1 MAVATGER
9 AAHEGIGWGGFAARF
24 VLALVLVY
32 ASYNPWGVSYVH
44 WILGSWQPAHDS
56 SWLASPAL
64 KFVVGVVLTIAW
76 VVYGTAARRSLGGV
90 GIFLVVALCA
100 GVIWLLV
107 EQHVVET
114 SSIPVL
120 THLALLVLATVMAV
134 GMSWS
139 HVRRRLSGQVDTDE
153 VDGR

>member
-1 MAVATGER
+1 MATTQRIE
-9 AAHEGIGWGGFAARF
+9 HEGIGWGGFAARF
-24 VLALVLVY
+24 AFALGLVY
-32 ASYNPWGVSYVH
+32 ATYNPWQVSYVH
-44 WILGSWQPAHDS
+44 WVLGVWQPAHES
-56 SWLASPAL
+56 SWFASPAL

-107 EQHVVET
+107 EQHVFST
-114 SSIPVL
+114 SSVPAL
-120 THLALLVLATVMAV
+120 THVALLVVATVMAV

-139 HVRRRLSGQVDTDE
+139 HVRRRLTGQVDTDE
-153 VDGR
+153 VEGR